1 MESECAAAG
10 SRPNL
15 TEVFFTQ
22 IMSKNEIVLVVIIS
36 EALCPPGPIVN
47 IVNIPQ
53 NRNFNVT
60 QT

>member
-22 IMSKNEIVLVVIIS
+22 IMFKHEIVLVVIIS
-36 EALCPPGPIVN
+36 EALCPPIPPIQRKK
-47 IVNIPQ
+47 PL
-53 NRNFNVT
+53 
-60 QT
+60 